1 MTDDAVTGDADGGQT
16 GALTVSTGRE
26 SEMEPGP
33 DTKTERRGPTRRS
46 SRTKRA
52 RPFIV
57 PSAALRKQVGSSR
70 HEHRRGPIPG
80 LAALGVVVPDEAE
93 VDVDVTLSSYPGGI
107 MAVGGTVTAPW
118 VGECRR
124 CGGPVS
130 GTVVSSVRE
139 RFAPAGSGQDDD
151 AYPLSGDELDLE
163 PLSRDAV
170 LLDLPLAPLCSEECL
185 GLCPRCGANW
195 NLSECGCPP
204 ELDPRWSALDSLLD
218 TERGP
223 EGGGLA

>member
-1 MTDDAVTGDADGGQT
+1 
-16 GALTVSTGRE
+16 
-26 SEMEPGP
+26 MEPGS
-33 DTKTERRGPTRRS
+33 ETRTDPVRPI
-46 SRTKRA
+46 RPRDRAAKA

-70 HEHRRGPIPG
+70 HEHRRGSIPG

-93 VDVDVTLSSYPGGI
+93 VDIDLTLSSYPGGI
-107 MAVGGTVTAPW
+107 MAVGAVTAPW

-139 RFAPAGSGQDDD
+139 RFAPAGGSGQDED
-151 AYPLSGDELDLE
+151 AYPLSGDKLDLE
-163 PLSRDAV
+163 PLARDAV
-170 LLDLPLAPLCSEECL
+170 LLDLPLAPLCTEACL

-195 NLSECGCPP
+195 NLAACDCPP

-223 EGGGLA
+223 QGGGLA

>member
-1 MTDDAVTGDADGGQT
+1 
-16 GALTVSTGRE
+16 
-26 SEMEPGP
+26 MEPGSE
-33 DTKTERRGPTRRS
+33 TRSETRTEALEPIDAGRRA
-46 SRTKRA
+46 KKA

-57 PSAALRKQVGSSR
+57 SSAALRKQVGSSR
-70 HEHRRGPIPG
+70 HEHRRGSIPG

-93 VDVDVTLSSYPGGI
+93 VDVDLTLSSYPGGI
-107 MAVGGTVTAPW
+107 MAVGAVTAPW

-130 GTVVSSVRE
+130 GTVVSSVQE
-139 RFAPAGSGQDDD
+139 RFAPGGESGQDED

-163 PLSRDAV
+163 PLARDAV
-170 LLDLPLAPLCSEECL
+170 LLDLPLAPLCAETCL

-195 NLSECGCPP
+195 NLGVCECPP
-204 ELDPRWSALDSLLD
+204 EPDPRWSALDSLLD

-223 EGGGLA
+223 QGGGLP

>member
-1 MTDDAVTGDADGGQT
+1 
-16 GALTVSTGRE
+16 
-26 SEMEPGP
+26 MEPGP
-33 DTKTERRGPTRRS
+33 ETTSEARTEALASIGAGRRA
-46 SRTKRA
+46 KKA

-57 PSAALRKQVGSSR
+57 ASAALRKQVGTSR
-70 HEHRRGPIPG
+70 HEHRRGSIPG

-93 VDVDVTLSSYPGGI
+93 VDVDLTLSSYPGGI
-107 MAVGGTVTAPW
+107 MAVGVVTAPW

-139 RFAPAGSGQDDD
+139 RFAPAGGSGQDED
-151 AYPLSGDELDLE
+151 AYRLSGDELDLE
-163 PLSRDAV
+163 PLARDAV
-170 LLDLPLAPLCSEECL
+170 LLDLPLAPLCAEACL

-195 NLSECGCPP
+195 NLGQCECPP

-218 TERGP
+218 AERGP
-223 EGGGLA
+223 QGGGLA